1 MKSVSQDDV
10 VSALLFRVQ
19 SRLYALPVAHVVE
32 TMRPLPIERLADASP
47 AIKGLS
53 LIRGV
58 PTPVVSL
65 ASLLEDDAHFSRF
78 ITVKTGQ
85 GPIALTVSS
94 VLGVHT
100 IATSSLR
107 DLPPLLKDAGSEA
120 VSAIGTADAELL
132 TVLNAARLVPDDL
145 WHTLSLNGAAS

>member
-1 MKSVSQDDV
+1 MKDVPEDDV

-32 TMRPLPIERLADASP
+32 TMRPLPVERLANASL
-47 AIKGLS
+47 AIRGLA

-65 ASLLEDDAHFSRF
+65 ASLLDEEAHFTRF
-78 ITVKTGQ
+78 ITITTGR
-85 GPIALTVSS
+85 GPIALTASA
-94 VLGVHT
+94 VLGVHP
-100 IATSSLR
+100 IVASSLR
-107 DLPPLLKDAGSEA
+107 DLPPLLKDANSEA

-145 WHTLSLNGAAS
+145 WSALSVSGVPS